1 MSKRNDY
8 DYFDLDNFD
17 DGYDSRDYRRRQP
30 QRRQG
35 SYNNRPAYNTNRRRR
50 NNKKRTRNRIIIVS
64 CGILIIILL
73 VVMISSVFKACFGA
87 KQTNAPVSTETKP
100 VATADT
106 PKANDKKNEAQDDLS
121 PTYFKTPQ
129 IKDDNSNGYSA
140 YSIYVWNNQG
150 FELFGSDE
158 ARATTYAETIN
169 GFADK
174 LNGITVYDMVIPNH
188 TEMGLPQR
196 LKDSD
201 APSTSQAE
209 NIKSIYS
216 KLSDKVTPVNAYN
229 YLADHNDEYI
239 YFGSDHH
246 WSGLG
251 AYYAYSAFAKTNNLP
266 VLSLDD
272 CTEQQIEGFTG
283 TFTNTASGLDTDTVH
298 YWEFPYEVTMDITD
312 ESGNVNNYTSPYYQ
326 YAEAGSLTYGV
337 FIMGDHPLTV
347 LNSASENAETGK
359 KIAVIK
365 ESYGNA
371 FVPYLTY
378 NYEEV
383 HVIDFRTFGDNL
395 VSYCRQNG
403 IDEVLFL
410 NGVMSANT
418 QIQLDSMSGLFD

>member
-35 SYNNRPAYNTNRRRR
+35 SYNSRPAYNTNRRRR

-73 VVMISSVFKACFGA
+73 VVMISSVFKGCFGS

-106 PKANDKKNEAQDDLS
+106 PNNKKNDIQDDLS

-129 IKDDNSNGYSA
+129 IKDDKSSGYSA
-140 YSIYVWNNQG
+140 YSIYVWNKQG

-216 KLSDKVTPVNAYN
+216 KLSDKVTPINAYN

-251 AYYAYSAFAKTNNLP
+251 AYYAYSAFAKTNDLP

-283 TFTNTASGLDTDTVH
+283 TFSNTASGLDTDTVH

-312 ESGNVNNYTSPYYQ
+312 ESGNLNTYTSPYYQ

-347 LNSASENAETGK
+347 LKSASENAEEGK

-395 VSYCRQNG
+395 VSYCQQNG

>member
-1 MSKRNDY
+1 MSKHNDY

-35 SYNNRPAYNTNRRRR
+35 SYNSRPAYNTNRRRR

-73 VVMISSVFKACFGA
+73 VVMISSVFKGCFGS

-106 PKANDKKNEAQDDLS
+106 PNNKKNDIQDDLS

-129 IKDDNSNGYSA
+129 IKDDKSSGYSA
-140 YSIYVWNNQG
+140 YSIYVWNKQG

-216 KLSDKVTPVNAYN
+216 KLSDKVTPINAYN

-251 AYYAYSAFAKTNNLP
+251 AYYAYSAFAKTNDLP

-283 TFTNTASGLDTDTVH
+283 TFSNTASGLDTDTVH

-312 ESGNVNNYTSPYYQ
+312 ESGNLNTYTSPYYQ

-347 LNSASENAETGK
+347 LKSASENAEEGK

-395 VSYCRQNG
+395 VSYCQQNG

>member
-35 SYNNRPAYNTNRRRR
+35 SYNSRPAYNTNRRRR

-73 VVMISSVFKACFGA
+73 VVMISSVFKGCFGA

-106 PKANDKKNEAQDDLS
+106 PNNKKNDIQDDLS

-129 IKDDNSNGYSA
+129 IKDDKSNGYSA
-140 YSIYVWNNQG
+140 YSIYVWNKQG

-216 KLSDKVTPVNAYN
+216 KLSDKVTPINAYN

-251 AYYAYSAFAKTNNLP
+251 AYYAYSAFAKTNDLP

-283 TFTNTASGLDTDTVH
+283 TFSNTASGLDTDTVH

-312 ESGNVNNYTSPYYQ
+312 ESGNLNTYTSPYYQ

-347 LNSASENAETGK
+347 LKSASENAEEGK

-395 VSYCRQNG
+395 VSYCQQNG